1 MIRRVTIDGKV
12 NSAMLADLREVIAGH
27 ATIVE
32 VVDLPQALR
41 VRDLIDW
48 TSTTM
53 DVRAELIVGV
63 AQDRRSVAA
72 REVVI
77 WGARTLTAMSFAAIG
92 RQLGREPSTI
102 LQAHKRIAA
111 KREIDADTA
120 SVLAAMCANFG
131 HPDEVRQ

>member
-12 NSAMLADLREVIAGH
+12 NSAMLADLREVIAGY

-53 DVRAELIVGV
+53 DVRAELIIGA

-72 REVVI
+72 RDVVV

-92 RQLGREPSTI
+92 RQLGREASTI
-102 LQAHKRIAA
+102 VQAHKRIAA
-111 KREIDADTA
+111 RRDADAETA
-120 SVLAAMCANFG
+120 RVLAAMCARFARS
-131 HPDEVRQ
+131 DEVRQ